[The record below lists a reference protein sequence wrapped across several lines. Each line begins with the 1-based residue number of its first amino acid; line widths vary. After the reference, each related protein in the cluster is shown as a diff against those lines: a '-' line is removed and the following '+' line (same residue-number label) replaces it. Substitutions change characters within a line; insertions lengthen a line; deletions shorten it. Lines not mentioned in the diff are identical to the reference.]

1 MSAASFKVRCCSA
14 LFTAV
19 TGEKAIF
26 LVKSANEFAVFNLH
40 LHFYLFRP
48 KPKTILIFTLKKLS
62 CKRELVDAKRIMNY
76 KNLKI

>member
-19 TGEKAIF
+19 TGEMAIF
-26 LVKSANEFAVFNLH
+26 LVKNANEFAVFN

>member
-40 LHFYLFRP
+40 FYLFRP

-76 KNLKI
+76 KNRKI